1 MRFKDKMA
9 EVYETDIPNNFFPLA
24 IEKYSSGESE
34 RLGIDPSGYNGADR
48 APAKWTYLLY
58 QA

>member
-1 MRFKDKMA
+1 MA

-34 RLGIDPSGYNGADR
+34 RLGTD
-48 APAKWTYLLY
+48 TC
-58 QA
+58 

>member
-1 MRFKDKMA
+1 MA